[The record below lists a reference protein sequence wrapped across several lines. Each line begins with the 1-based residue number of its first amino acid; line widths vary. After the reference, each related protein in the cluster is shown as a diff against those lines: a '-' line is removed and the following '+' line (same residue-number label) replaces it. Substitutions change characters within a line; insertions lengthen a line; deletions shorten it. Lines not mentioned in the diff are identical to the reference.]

1 MAYYVVRA
9 VFGELDMVVGEIG
22 IISVIVKLSNGNKS
36 FSSHGR

>member
-9 VFGELDMVVGEIG
+9 VFGELDMVVVEIS